1 MLKQVIEGKKDLE
14 KRPSLRLQC
23 WNATRWLG
31 RSECLMSLCRGYEYI
46 LEHLTDFA
54 ASKDESAKDKELA
67 TKLYEKLTS
76 YDAFLFIYMYR
87 DLAGTMA
94 RTSKLLQA
102 KDIQIRDVGRVIL
115 NVCGKL
121 KTRYPEDS
129 DRITPLL
136 GLDGTMDTILKE
148 LFGSNGSL
156 SLTMI

>member
-1 MLKQVIEGKKDLE
+1 
-14 KRPSLRLQC
+14 
-23 WNATRWLG
+23 
-31 RSECLMSLCRGYEYI
+31 MSLCRGYEYI

-54 ASKDESAKDKELA
+54 ASKDESAKNKELA

-76 YDAFLFIYMYR
+76 YDTFLFIYMYQ

-102 KDIQIRDVGRVIL
+102 KDIQIHDVGCVIL

-129 DRITPLL
+129 DRVTPLL
-136 GLDGTMDTILKE
+136 GLDGTMDIILKE
-148 LFGSNGSL
+148 LFDSNGSL
-156 SLTMI
+156 LLTMI